1 MKYTPFVLSTALA
14 LAALAPPAL
23 ADDAHSA
30 RTRFTLSSPD
40 LASGVFDNMFVLNGF
55 GCTGGNVSPELL
67 WSNVP
72 PGTQSLALQVY
83 DPDAPTGS
91 GFWHWAVYNIPPGA
105 TGLPRGA
112 GNSPFTLPPGAFGGN
127 TDFMD
132 TGATGVNG
140 NYGGPCPPVGDKP
153 HRYVFTLFALG
164 VPDVQAAGG
173 VPPTGTAALYGFVIN
188 KGLGAALLGKASFTA
203 RYGR

>member
-1 MKYTPFVLSTALA
+1 MKSASLALATALA
-14 LAALAPPAL
+14 LSALSAPAL
-23 ADDAHSA
+23 ADDANRS

-40 LASGVFDNMFVLNGF
+40 LTSGVFDNLYVLNGF
-55 GCTGGNVSPELL
+55 GCTGGNISPELT

-72 PGTQSLALQVY
+72 PGTLSLALQVY

-91 GFWHWAVYNIPPGA
+91 GFWHWAVYNIPPTS
-105 TGLPRGA
+105 TGLPRSA
-112 GNSPFTLPPGAFGGN
+112 GNNPLTLPPGAFGGN
-127 TDFMD
+127 TDF
-132 TGATGVNG
+132 
-140 NYGGPCPPVGDKP
+140 VGDKP

-173 VPPTGTAALYGFVIN
+173 VPATGTAALYGFVIN
-188 KGLGAALLGKASFTA
+188 KGLGTALLGTASFTA